1 MTRTRR
7 LPVLVLIFLCSVIL
21 SAQIKGTDPS
31 TVNARAEKI
40 LRAMTLEEKIDYI
53 GGVDDFYIRPIPRL
67 GIPAIKMADGPA
79 GVRNYGHAT
88 AFPTGI
94 AMAASFDTDLV
105 HRIGVMMGR
114 DARARGVHIMLA
126 PGVNIYRAPMCGRNF
141 EYFGED
147 PFLASRMAVSEIE
160 GVQSQGVM
168 STVKHF
174 VANNQEWDRH
184 NVSSDVDE
192 RTLREI
198 YLPAFE
204 ASVKEAHVG
213 AIMDSYNL
221 VNGVHMTQNGWLN
234 TDVVRK
240 DWGFTGIMMS
250 DWDATYD
257 GVAAANNGLDLEMP
271 SGKFMNRATLL
282 AAVKDGR
289 VTEATID
296 EKVRRILRTTIA
308 FGFFDRDQTDKSI
321 PLDNLAA
328 HAVALDAARGSIVL
342 LKNDGILPLQGG
354 KYRRIAV
361 IGPNADH
368 AAYGGGGS
376 GLVQPFHAVSP
387 LEGIRKLV
395 GSQSDIT
402 FSPGVSQLDAVYQ
415 GTSFTTEASGGTAG
429 LKGEY
434 FNNKNLEGTPALT
447 RTDQHIRFDWGED
460 GYAAGQPKYNY
471 SARWTGYYTPR
482 ESRAYTFSIAGDD
495 GYRLWVDDQL
505 VIDQW
510 VEQGTTLKQKQLT
523 LVGGHP
529 YKIRLEY
536 FQAGGGA
543 NISFGI
549 ADDRNHEIEAATKI
563 ASDADIVILCIG
575 YDADTEGEGF
585 DRPFELPA
593 EQVKLIDAVLK
604 ANKNVVVVLNAGGNV
619 DMSPFLTGARALLD
633 AWYPGQEGGTAVAEI
648 LFGKVNP
655 SGKLPISL
663 ERRWED
669 NATFNSYYD
678 PDKTKHVAYKEGVFL
693 GYRHFDKSGIA
704 PLFPFGFGL
713 SYTKFS
719 YSGLKIT
726 PAKARG
732 TSGYKVAYTVKN
744 VGERAGGEVAQV
756 YVGEQNPRVPR
767 PVKELKGFTKT
778 FLKPGESKRVEVL
791 LDSRAFAYYDVNTK
805 SWKTDPGRY
814 DILVGSSS
822 QKIELKGLVTL
833 K

>member
-1 MTRTRR
+1 
-7 LPVLVLIFLCSVIL
+7 
-21 SAQIKGTDPS
+21 
-31 TVNARAEKI
+31 
-40 LRAMTLEEKIDYI
+40 
-53 GGVDDFYIRPIPRL
+53 
-67 GIPAIKMADGPA
+67 
-79 GVRNYGHAT
+79 
-88 AFPTGI
+88 
-94 AMAASFDTDLV
+94 
-105 HRIGVMMGR
+105 
-114 DARARGVHIMLA
+114 
-126 PGVNIYRAPMCGRNF
+126 
-141 EYFGED
+141 
-147 PFLASRMAVSEIE
+147 
-160 GVQSQGVM
+160 
-168 STVKHF
+168 
-174 VANNQEWDRH
+174 
-184 NVSSDVDE
+184 
-192 RTLREI
+192 
-198 YLPAFE
+198 
-204 ASVKEAHVG
+204 VKEAHVG

-221 VNGVHMTQNGWLN
+221 VNGVHMTQNGRLN
-234 TDVVRK
+234 IDVVRK

-282 AAVKDGR
+282 AAIKNGT

-308 FGFFDRDQTDKSI
+308 FGFFDREQTDKSI
-321 PLDNLAA
+321 PLDNPAA

-342 LKNDGILPLQGG
+342 LKNDGILPLQEG
-354 KYRRIAV
+354 KYKRIAV

-395 GSQSDIT
+395 GAQSEIT
-402 FSPGVSQLDAVYQ
+402 FSPGVSQLEAVYQ

-434 FNNKNLEGTPALT
+434 FNNKNLEGAPALT
-447 RTDQHIRFDWGED
+447 RTDEHIRFDWGED
-460 GYAAGQPKYNY
+460 GYASGQPKYNY
-471 SARWTGYYTPR
+471 SARWTGYYTPQ

-523 LVGGHP
+523 LAGGRP

-543 NISFGI
+543 NISFGV
-549 ADDRNHEIEAATKI
+549 ADDRNHEIEAATKN
-563 ASDADIVILCIG
+563 ASNADIVILCIG

-585 DRPFELPA
+585 DRPFALPA
-593 EQVKLIDAVLK
+593 EQVKLIEAVLK
-604 ANKNVVVVLNAGGNV
+604 ANKNVVVVLNAGGDV
-619 DMSPFLTGARALLD
+619 DMSPFLPGSRALLD

-678 PDKTKHVAYKEGVFL
+678 PDKTKHVEYKEGVFL
-693 GYRHFDKSGIA
+693 GYRHFDKSGVA

-713 SYTKFS
+713 SYTKFA

-726 PAKARG
+726 PAQVHGVA
-732 TSGYKVAYTVKN
+732 GYKVAYTVKN
-744 VGERAGGEVAQV
+744 VGEREGAEIAQV
-756 YVGEQNPRVPR
+756 YVGEQQPHVPR
-767 PVKELKGFTKT
+767 LVKELKGFTKT
-778 FLKPGESKRVEVL
+778 FLKPGESKQVEVL
-791 LDSRAFAYYDVNTK
+791 LDSRAFSYYDVDTK
-805 SWKTDPGRY
+805 SWKADPGRY
-814 DILVGSSS
+814 SILVGSSS